1 MKGQSTAGWLHR
13 LEVLGGAL
21 VALVLF
27 AMMTL
32 VFVDVFA
39 RYLFSAPI
47 PGGFEITELLM
58 AVLFFSALPLATA
71 REQHVTIGLIDGLLG
86 PTGKRIQKAVVSLVA
101 GIATGALAWLLW
113 DHAGHI
119 SAWGDYTAHLKIP
132 LAPVIYFTALMAAVS
147 AAIQIVLARRH
158 VLGGG
163 SKDRTGGGDA

>member
-1 MKGQSTAGWLHR
+1 
-13 LEVLGGAL
+13 
-21 VALVLF
+21 
-27 AMMTL
+27 MMTL